1 MILRGTQFLS
11 IYDLQ
16 RGLNFGS
23 PIMVGAHFGVP
34 YDLKNGL
41 SFGSPIRGGR
51 GEPVLDPFDP
61 QREPSSWVS
70 LIFSGDSIWIPYDER
85 GPSFGSPMIL
95 RGDPVLGPVLW
106 EAEGT
111 QFWVPYDPQWGPSSW
126 VSMIFRGDSVL
137 GPLLREMTQ
146 FWSNMILRGA
156 KFCVPYD
163 PQWGPSSWVCMIF
176 RGDSVLGP
184 LSW

>member
-1 MILRGTQFLS
+1 MS

-106 EAEGT
+106 EAE
-111 QFWVPYDPQWGPSSW
+111 V
-126 VSMIFRGDSVL
+126 
-137 GPLLREMTQ
+137 
-146 FWSNMILRGA
+146 
-156 KFCVPYD
+156 
-163 PQWGPSSWVCMIF
+163 
-176 RGDSVLGP
+176 
-184 LSW
+184 